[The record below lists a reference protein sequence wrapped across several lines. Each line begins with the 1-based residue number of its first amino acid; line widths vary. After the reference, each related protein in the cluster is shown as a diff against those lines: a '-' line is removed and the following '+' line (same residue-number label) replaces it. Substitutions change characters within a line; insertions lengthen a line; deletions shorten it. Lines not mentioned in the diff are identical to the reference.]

1 MPCGAS
7 IEAPEFCEGKNPE
20 ETADTMF
27 RYKQLAEEIESK
39 IHSGTYQAGEK
50 LPSVRDLHKKLNL
63 SISTVYQAYMELETT
78 GIIEARPKSG
88 YYVSPVS
95 LRNLRLPD
103 FDRAPVSPQK
113 VELDAMVNSVL
124 KNISNPDMLPLSSSA
139 TAPEL
144 LPVKQLSAIVK
155 NISGKKMA
163 SMLRYSLTEGNPEL
177 RRQIALRTLGLPGGI
192 CAEDIVVTTGCMEA
206 VSLCLRSILKSGD
219 TIAIESP
226 THFGFLQFFREMGL
240 LVAEVPTHPREGADP
255 DELEKIIRSTPVK
268 ACLFMPNFQNPLGVL
283 MSDERKKAIV
293 QLLNRLEI
301 PLIEDDICGEM
312 YYEGNRPSLM
322 KSFDRKDLVL
332 TCSSFSKTLA
342 PGFRIGWVIA
352 GKRFRDKILRIKA
365 GSTVCTSTPDQHIVA
380 RFLSEGAYERHLR
393 FLRGQ
398 LKKHTVKTALAIQ
411 KYFPEGT
418 RLALPKGGS
427 LLWVQLP
434 PKVDGLHIY
443 RRALDHNI
451 AILPGVVCSAA
462 GQFGNHIRIGCG
474 HPFTDATEKGME
486 TLGMLVREA
495 MK

>member
-1 MPCGAS
+1 
-7 IEAPEFCEGKNPE
+7 
-20 ETADTMF
+20 MF
-27 RYKQLAEEIESK
+27 RYRQLADEIESK
-39 IHSGTYQAGEK
+39 IHSGTYHSGEK
-50 LPSVRDLHKKLNL
+50 LPSVRLLHKKLNL

-78 GIIEARPKSG
+78 GLIEARPKSG

-95 LRNLRLPD
+95 LSHLRPPD
-103 FDRAPVSPQK
+103 FDRVQLSPRN

-124 KNISNPDMLPLSSSA
+124 KNINSPGMLPLSSSA
-139 TAPEL
+139 TAAEL
-144 LPVKQLSAIVK
+144 LPLKHLSAILK
-155 NISGKKMA
+155 SISGKKMA
-163 SMLRYSLTEGNPEL
+163 SVLGYSLTEGNPEL
-177 RRQIALRTLGLPGGI
+177 RRQIALRSLGLPKGI
-192 CAEDIVVTTGCMEA
+192 SADDIIITTGCMEA
-206 VSLCLRSILKSGD
+206 VSMCLRAILKPGD

-240 LVAEVPTHPREGADP
+240 LVAEIPTHPREGADP
-255 DELEKIIRSTPVK
+255 DELEKIIRSNTVK
-268 ACLFMPNFQNPLGVL
+268 ACLLMPNFHNPLGVL

-293 QLLNRLEI
+293 RLLNRLEI

-312 YYEGNRPSLM
+312 YYEGTRPSLM

-342 PGFRIGWVIA
+342 PGLRIGWVIP
-352 GKRFRDKILRIKA
+352 GKRFRDRILRLKA
-365 GSTVCTSTPDQHIVA
+365 GSTVCTSTLDQYIVA

-398 LKKHTVKTALAIQ
+398 LKKQTFKTAVAIQ
-411 KYFPEGT
+411 KYFPADT

-443 RRALDHNI
+443 RGALEQNI
-451 AILPGVVCSAA
+451 AILPGAVCSAA

-486 TLGMLVREA
+486 TLGRLVAGAKE
-495 MK
+495 